1 MALFMAKRHKNVK
14 QMMVLLIPFTFLLI
28 FIFNRTA
35 FPQNYKIDKINFIHK
50 DKNTIDDSELE
61 NAVSVTKSKY
71 FYPDVLPGDVISLRN
86 FCFDNGYFEAVV
98 DKNVSYNVP
107 DSTVSI
113 DFIITENQHY
123 RIGQINRTG
132 LDNVLDSLKKMIDT
146 MKTVQYNNYYSKAL
160 MINYSNG
167 IVDFLQNSGYMTAT
181 IKNDSGFILRK
192 QDTTVLLT
200 INFTNADTLYKFG
213 KTEIVIDSNI
223 YDVSTDI
230 LRKGLAY
237 DEGEVYS
244 KRKRLDTDKN
254 ISQMPIIR
262 SARIRTV
269 SIVGTTVNLRIDCRL
284 SRKHE
289 LTPFVEGTNINNYFY
304 AGGGLQY
311 TNKYFWGG
319 GRIFTSEIHSLYHSM
334 NVDLAEFVNQV
345 TQPYFIN
352 NKSSLNDKFSLGYYS
367 LVGYYDYYLGNITS
381 LRYYIADYTFYNKA
395 TVDLNEELLK
405 IVYNFGNLQTINL
418 YNSFLSI
425 TFIHDNTNNAVA
437 PSRGYYHSITVGE
450 GGILPQMILNSFTN
464 NFSYSKFIKLS
475 TSNRYYINLS
485 NTEGENVIASK
496 FIVADNI
503 SRGGGTKVVPIQ
515 PIYRY
520 FSGGSNSL
528 RGWYANA
535 NGFMNEKRFGGNFWL
550 EGSVEFR
557 KRLFPG
563 SSSFTKNISS
573 VIFAD
578 YGNVWE
584 THTDFRIDQIAF
596 ALGFG
601 LRYKIFFG
609 PVRVDVGFKM
619 YDPLDVTGKRW
630 LYEND
635 FKTIFT
641 NKLAVNFGIGEAF

>member
-1 MALFMAKRHKNVK
+1 MIYDRKHTNEIYTTVLVFALSFLSIL
-14 QMMVLLIPFTFLLI
+14 VLTCNAYSQVF
-28 FIFNRTA
+28 
-35 FPQNYKIDKINFIHK
+35 KIDKIKFIHK
-50 DKNTIDDSELE
+50 DVQTIDDSELKD
-61 NAVSVTKSKY
+61 AVSVTNSKY
-71 FYPDVLPGDVISLRN
+71 YYPDAVAGDVISLRN
-86 FCFDNGYFEAVV
+86 YYFDKGYFEVNV
-98 DKNVSYNVP
+98 DKDISINIP

-113 DFIITENQHY
+113 NFIITANHHY
-123 RIGQINRTG
+123 IIGDIRRTG
-132 LDNVLDSLKKMIDT
+132 LDNVLDSLRKIIDT
-146 MKTVQYNNYYSKAL
+146 MKTIQVRHFYDKTEL
-160 MINYSNG
+160 IGYSNG
-167 IVDFLQNSGYMTAT
+167 ILDFLQNSGYMSAA
-181 IKNDSGFILRK
+181 IKNDSGYLLKK

-200 INFTNADTLYKFG
+200 INFINADTLYRFG

-223 YDVSTDI
+223 YDVSTDF
-230 LRKGLAY
+230 LKKGLAY
-237 DEGEVYS
+237 SEGEVYS

-254 ISQMPIIR
+254 ITQMPIIKN
-262 SARIRTV
+262 ARIRTS
-269 SIVGTTVNLRIDCRL
+269 SISGTSVNLRIECRL

-289 LTPFVEGTNINNYFY
+289 LTPFVEATNINNYFY

-311 TNKYFWGG
+311 TNKYFWGN
-319 GRIFTSEIHSLYHSM
+319 GRIFTSELHSLVHSM
-334 NVDLAEFVNQV
+334 DVNLVEFVNQV

-352 NKSSLNDKFSLGYYS
+352 NKSSLNDKLSLGYYN

-381 LRYYIADYTFYNKA
+381 LRYYIAEYTFYNKA

-405 IVYNFGNLQTINL
+405 IKYDFGDFQTINL

-437 PSRGYYHSITVGE
+437 PSRGFYHSITAGE
-450 GGILPQMILNSFTN
+450 GGILPQLILNSFTN
-464 NFSYSKFIKLS
+464 TFSYSKFVKLA

-528 RGWYANA
+528 RGWYANS
-535 NGFMNEKRFGGNFWL
+535 NGFVDEKRFGGNFWL

-563 SSSFTKNISS
+563 TTAFTKNISS

-578 YGNVWE
+578 FGNVWE
-584 THTDFRIDQIAF
+584 THSDFRLDQIAF

-609 PVRVDVGFKM
+609 PVRVDVGFKI
-619 YDPLDVTGKRW
+619 YDPLDVVGKKW
-630 LYEND
+630 LYQNN
-635 FKTIFT
+635 FSTIFT
-641 NKLAVNFGIGEAF
+641 NKLAINFGIGEAF